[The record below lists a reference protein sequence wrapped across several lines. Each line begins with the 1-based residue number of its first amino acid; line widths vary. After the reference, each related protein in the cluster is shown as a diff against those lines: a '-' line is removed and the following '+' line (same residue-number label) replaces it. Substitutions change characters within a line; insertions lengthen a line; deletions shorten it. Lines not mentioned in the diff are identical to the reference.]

1 MIAEDGFQNV
11 FESYR
16 KWTILFEEKREGD
29 VKYSNSFEEL
39 IFQLHHLNFLLW
51 EEEDQARRTDLDDR
65 TLVGIKRSGH
75 QLNQQRNDAIERI
88 DEWLLENHY
97 GHSADTNL
105 PLRTETP
112 GSALDRLSILSLKIY
127 YMGKQLERRDV
138 GKQHIE
144 MCKSKLDVLLVQKE
158 DLECALS
165 DLIRDLNDGK
175 IRMKIYKQFKMY
187 NDPNLN
193 PYLCGSTR
201 SITSKKN

>member
-1 MIAEDGFQNV
+1 MISIDIIQNI

-16 KWTILFEEKREGD
+16 KWTHFLEGSREKD
-29 VKYSNSFEEL
+29 IKYSNSFEKL
-39 IFQLHHLNFLLW
+39 IFKLHHLNFLLW
-51 EEEDQARRTDLDDR
+51 EEEDQARRTDLDDT
-65 TLVGIKRSGH
+65 TLVRIKRSGH

-97 GHSADTNL
+97 GYLADTDL
-105 PLRTETP
+105 PIRTETP
-112 GSALDRLSILSLKIY
+112 GNALDRLSILSLKIY
-127 YMGKQLERRDV
+127 YMGKQLERGDI

-144 MCKSKLDVLLVQKE
+144 MCRSKLDVLLIQKE
-158 DLECALS
+158 DLELALS

-193 PYLCGSTR
+193 PHLYGSTR
-201 SITSKKN
+201 SINNDKN